1 MASSLPAPPPRGY
14 GVSLAAFDSAI
25 AAIGGPSA
33 LTPQHTTAWVKEHL
47 VMPATRSAG
56 VPYTEV
62 LASLSASYVGE
73 ACAFV
78 SHAYAY
84 PFLTVVEAVRAWE
97 GRQPASSGPFF
108 YYFDLFVVNQHG
120 QSMGVM
126 PAVLW
131 AEFCGNVARIGR
143 TLLVCAWRTTIL
155 PFTRVWCLAEIA
167 TALGGG
173 SPDSFAIIM
182 PPEEE
187 AAFAASLAHTFD
199 DLVRKACS
207 IDLAAAQAYHCDHC
221 LEGGVCRHV
230 ASQGSD
236 HIEECPNDCAFVRA
250 AIRDGMGFEE
260 ANSRVAAV
268 VRQWMAGAGC
278 AALAALPLE
287 HRDASPLASGYARLL
302 SDQGRLAEAGV
313 QFTATLAAR
322 RQSLGEAHPA
332 TLSATYDLGFLL
344 TYQAQLGPGEALLR
358 AALAG
363 QRAALGSGHPDTLKT
378 ALALARCLHE
388 QRAYAEGHALF
399 EEVVA
404 GRREALGRGHGD
416 TLEALKHHGVLLE
429 KWGRAEAAGQCLAEA
444 LAGQREAL
452 GEHHPQTLS
461 TMHKLGTLMM
471 GLGRVGEARPLYMQA
486 WAGRQRVLGRAHPH
500 TLWSVSKVGRL
511 LQVEGRW
518 QEAVGMLEAAQQGFL
533 AVFGEAHPATVEA
546 VLFLKEAREGLA
558 AQQAEAGAGSSRTS
572 SN

>member
-1 MASSLPAPPPRGY
+1 
-14 GVSLAAFDSAI
+14 
-25 AAIGGPSA
+25 
-33 LTPQHTTAWVKEHL
+33 
-47 VMPATRSAG
+47 MPATRAAG

-62 LASLSASYVGE
+62 LASLDAAYVGE

-97 GRQPASSGPFF
+97 GRQPAASGPFY

-120 QSMGVM
+120 QSMGVL

-143 TLLVCAWRTTIL
+143 TLLVCAWRSPIL

-167 TALGGG
+167 TALAAA
-173 SPDSFAIIM
+173 DSDNFTIIM

-187 AAFAASLAHTFD
+187 AAFASSLSHSFE
-199 DLVRKACS
+199 DLVQKSCT
-207 IDLAAAQAYHCDHC
+207 IDLAAAKAYHCDYC
-221 LEGGVCRHV
+221 LVDGACRHV

-236 HIEECPNDCAFVRA
+236 HIDECPNDCAFVRQ

-260 ANSRVAAV
+260 ANTRVAAV
-268 VRQWMAGAGC
+268 VRQWMASAGR
-278 AALAALPLE
+278 AALAALPQE
-287 HRDASPLASGYARLL
+287 DRDASALASGFARLL
-302 SDQGRLAEAGV
+302 SDQGKLEEAGA
-313 QFTATLAAR
+313 QFAATLAAR
-322 RQSLGEAHPA
+322 RQRLGEGHSS
-332 TLSATYDLGFLL
+332 TLAAMYDYGFLL
-344 TYQAQLGPGEALLR
+344 SYQAQRGPAEALLR

-378 ALALARCLHE
+378 ALALARSLHD
-388 QRAYAEGHALF
+388 QRAFQEGHALF

-404 GRREALGRGHGD
+404 GRRELLGSGHGD

-429 KWGRAEAAGQCLAEA
+429 MWGRHEAAGECLREA
-444 LAGQREAL
+444 LEGQRAVL

-461 TMHKLGTLMM
+461 TMHKLGTLMVTM
-471 GLGRVGEARPLYMQA
+471 GRVAEAKPLYLQA
-486 WAGRQRVLGRAHPH
+486 YAGRQRVLGMAHPH

-511 LQVEGRW
+511 LQGEGKW
-518 QEAVGMLEAAQQGFL
+518 QEAAGMLEVAWRGFL
-533 AVFGEAHPATVEA
+533 GVFGAAHPATIEA
-546 VLFLKEAREGLA
+546 AQFLREAREGEGPGPL
-558 AQQAEAGAGSSRTS
+558 
-572 SN
+572 